1 MENLTNEEL
10 LEVYDMLVKFMDEL
24 YKAKENASEK

>member
-10 LEVYDMLVKFMDEL
+10 LEIYDMLIKFMDDL
-24 YKAKENASEK
+24 YKAKENVSEK

>member
-10 LEVYDMLVKFMDEL
+10 LELYNETNGFLNEL
-24 YKAKENASEK
+24 KEKEGKK